1 MTGVQTC
8 SSDLEFSLYASMT
21 PARQVGGD
29 FYDFFLVDDDHLALV
44 IADVSGKGIPAAL
57 FMAVS
62 RTMIRDQLMSGCDPA
77 KALERANAQICDEN
91 PHMMFV
97 TVWLAVVEI
106 STGKGIACNA
116 GHEHPAVR
124 RAGGAFELVK
134 YKHDKP
140 AGFVSNTVYHS
151 REFELYP
158 GDSLLDR
165 KSTRLNSSHMPKS
178 RMPSSA

>member
-1 MTGVQTC
+1 
-8 SSDLEFSLYASMT
+8 
-21 PARQVGGD
+21 
-29 FYDFFLVDDDHLALV
+29 
-44 IADVSGKGIPAAL
+44 
-57 FMAVS
+57 MAVS

-158 GDSLLDR
+158 GDSLLVYTDGIPEANNPQKEMFGEER
-165 KSTRLNSSHMPKS
+165 MTETLNRYADAEPEELIRCLYEAVGAFADGEDQFDDITMLAVKYYGSGNK
-178 RMPSSA
+178 ADKTGI